1 MCGRNT
7 HRHTWAEKVALYR
20 LTAPAVAPNEFIPRY
35 NLAPTQS
42 GPVVRER
49 DGRRELA
56 MLRWG
61 LIPWWARDAK
71 IAYKTISARAETV
84 PTAPSDRDAWAAR
97 RCPIPSSGFYEWVKT
112 AGGKQPYLICFKDDR
127 LFSFGG
133 LWESWK
139 DRQSGERVETYTII
153 TCPPNELAGR
163 IHNRMPLIIDPAD
176 YDRWLTAAEPP
187 ADLLRP
193 YPATDIEARPVS
205 KGVNKPDVDEPSL
218 IEPIGLV

>member
-1 MCGRNT
+1 MCGRYT
-7 HRHTWAEKVALYR
+7 HRHTWAEIVALYR

-42 GPVVRER
+42 GPVMRER

-61 LIPWWARDAK
+61 LIPWWAKDAK
-71 IAYKTISARAETV
+71 IAYKTINARAETV
-84 PTAPSDRDAWAAR
+84 STAPAYRDAWAAR
-97 RCPIPSSGFYEWVKT
+97 RCLIPSSGFYEWMKT

-139 DRQSGERVETYTII
+139 DRQSGDRVETYTII

-193 YPATDIEARPVS
+193 YPATDMEARPVS
-205 KGVNKPDVDEPSL
+205 KAVNKPDVDEPSL
-218 IEPIGLV
+218 IEPIGLG